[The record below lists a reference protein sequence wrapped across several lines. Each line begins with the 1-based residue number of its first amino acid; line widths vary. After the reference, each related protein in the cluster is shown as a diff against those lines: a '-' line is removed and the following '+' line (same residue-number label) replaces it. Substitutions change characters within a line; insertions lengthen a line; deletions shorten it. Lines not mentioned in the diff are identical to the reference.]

1 MTNESHTPDP
11 TEELIIQS
19 LAKLDGKALG
29 IAIGMLFGLGV
40 FAATNILILKGGEV
54 LGPNLALLG
63 QFFIG
68 YEVSFTGS
76 LIGMAYGII
85 SGFVIGWMI
94 AMIRNLV
101 VTIYMHIVRLKGSM
115 SAVNDY
121 LDNP

>member
-1 MTNESHTPDP
+1 MAHNPDP
-11 TEELIIQS
+11 TEEIIIQS

-29 IAIGMLFGLGV
+29 IAIGLLFGLVV
-40 FAATNILILKGGEV
+40 FAATNFLILKGGDDP
-54 LGPNLALLG
+54 GPRLALLG

-76 LIGMAYGII
+76 LIGMVYGII
-85 SGFVIGWMI
+85 SGFIIGWLI

-101 VTIYMHIVRLKGSM
+101 VTIYMHIIRLKGSM

-121 LDNP
+121 IDNP